1 MGAILE
7 GRWDCDACGK
17 IGIRGGVRVCPGC
30 ARPRPQNVKFY
41 LPRDAEKV
49 TGAAALQEAKAGPDW
64 YCEHCGAGNSALRT
78 ACKQC
83 GAAKGSSPS
92 HKITDYSPDQVPRS
106 AEEAAGPVQVAA
118 TFARGPSEL
127 APPDATFA
135 SVQIS
140 PHAAP
145 PGPSAWQKIGLPIGV
160 MGILAIVGLIVSLVL
175 RSPYTR
181 VAVTGFAWERSI
193 TVERQQTHTEQG
205 WSIPPNGRVISETQA
220 LHHNESVLDHYE
232 TRQRQVCE
240 TVREG
245 EKVEEYQDCKRV
257 QIGTESYVCG
267 YRDLGNGN
275 FEEILCE
282 RPIYERQCATATRL
296 VPKNVKKCHDET
308 YQHPIYRQEP
318 RYATRYTYEI
328 DRWVYSRAAQAKGQ
342 DHEAY
347 WPALQLAANEREAS
361 RSESYTVV
369 FTDKRGRDYPYRC
382 GFAEWSAY
390 REAERL
396 KIEVRETGIAVTR

>member
-17 IGIRGGVRVCPGC
+17 KGIRGGERVCPSC

-41 LPRDAEKV
+41 LPHDAEKV
-49 TGAAALQEAKAGPDW
+49 TDAAALQEAKAGPDW

-92 HKITDYSPDQVPRS
+92 HKVTDYSVDSVPRS
-106 AEEAAGPVQVAA
+106 ADETPEPAAPAA
-118 TFARGPSEL
+118 TFADLQVSAR
-127 APPDATFA
+127 APAT
-135 SVQIS
+135 
-140 PHAAP
+140 
-145 PGPSAWQKIGLPIGV
+145 GPSAWRKVGLPVGIAGGLLLIGL
-160 MGILAIVGLIVSLVL
+160 ILAFAL
-175 RSPYTR
+175 RSPYTA

-193 TVERQQTHTEQG
+193 TVERQQTQTEQG
-205 WSIPPNGRVISETQA
+205 WSIPAGGRIITETQA
-220 LHHNESVLDHYE
+220 FHHNESILDHYE

-245 EKVEEYQDCKRV
+245 TESQEYQDCKQV
-257 QIGTESYVCG
+257 QTGTERWVCG
-267 YRDLGNGN
+267 YRSLENGT
-275 FEEILCE
+275 FEEIWCE

-296 VPKNVKKCHDET
+296 VPKYVKKCHDET

-328 DRWVYSRAAQAKGQ
+328 EQWVYSRTAQAKGQ

-347 WPALQLAANEREAS
+347 WPAPDLAANEREAG
-361 RSESYTVV
+361 RDESYTVV
-369 FTDKRGRDYPYRC
+369 FRDKQGRSYRYPC
-382 GFAEWSAY
+382 GI
-390 REAERL
+390 EAWTSFSEGSSLRI
-396 KIEVRETGIAVTR
+396 KVEETGIVVQ